1 MYLVLWSFDD
11 SYGYETWVDDLERLF
26 SYYNMMDVQIYLYAK
41 CRFKAEVENWCWR
54 NHARIHSCTR
64 LKVFLR
70 NRYSCHPKVSHSSR
84 RYCDHPLQLRS
95 PKQPTRPLQ
104 LPRLF
109 CWHDLLT
116 THKAIFIQRTPT
128 RDTCNYQEQKLD
140 MEPVML
146 SHKTVS
152 TPRGGVNRCKANLMT
167 NNAELKTNYNTLSV
181 TKECSRIPGEGLWT
195 ISSKFL

>member
-95 PKQPTRPLQ
+95 PKQPTDLSNCLAYFVDMISLQ
-104 LPRLF
+104 PIRQFLF
-109 CWHDLLT
+109 REHLREIHAT
-116 THKAIFIQRTPT
+116 MR
-128 RDTCNYQEQKLD
+128 EQKLD

-146 SHKTVS
+146 DHKTVS
-152 TPRGGVNRCKANLMT
+152 TPRGVNRCKANLMT
-167 NNAELKTNYNTLSV
+167 NNAELKANCN
-181 TKECSRIPGEGLWT
+181 
-195 ISSKFL
+195 